1 MSRSRRAVVGEYALI
16 AGLTV
21 TLAAL
26 LLVVLWPRLIVALH
40 EAARAYP
47 Y

>member
-1 MSRSRRAVVGEYALI
+1 MSRRRHAVVGEYALI
-16 AGLTV
+16 VGLTV

-26 LLVVLWPRLIVALH
+26 LLLSLWPRLIVALH